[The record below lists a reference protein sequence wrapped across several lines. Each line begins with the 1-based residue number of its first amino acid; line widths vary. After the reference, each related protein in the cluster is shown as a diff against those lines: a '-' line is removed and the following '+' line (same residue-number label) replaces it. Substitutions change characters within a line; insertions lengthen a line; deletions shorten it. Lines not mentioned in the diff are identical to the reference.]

1 MLGTAS
7 ASEAAEFIASAGFV
21 WHQLFELA
29 PGVWTPGVSSV
40 DFLLDTAGVPADLSG
55 LSVLD
60 VGTTNGGCAFEAER
74 RGARRVVAAD
84 IATQELYGFR
94 AIRKFLDSK
103 VEFVQASVY
112 ELPDR
117 LDEPF
122 DLVFFFGVLYHLR
135 HPLLALDRLW
145 EVAGGEMVLET
156 AICDHADTAAR
167 GEPLARFYRRNELA
181 NDGTNWFA
189 PSARALADWVGS
201 AGFAVTATD
210 AWPHDAPE
218 RAMVR
223 ATRLPAP
230 QEYLTLSYERPLAV
244 HVR

>member
-1 MLGTAS
+1 MLGAAS
-7 ASEAAEFIASAGFV
+7 ASEAAAFIAGSRFV
-21 WHQLFELA
+21 WHQRFELA
-29 PGVWTPGVSSV
+29 PGVDTPGVNSV
-40 DFLLDTAGVPADLSG
+40 AFLLDRAGVPADLTG

-74 RGARRVVAAD
+74 RGARRVVAVD
-84 IATQELYGFR
+84 LVGPDVFGFD
-94 AIRKFLDSK
+94 AIRGFLGSR

-117 LDEPF
+117 LPETF

-145 EVAGGEMVLET
+145 EMTGRDIVIET
-156 AICDHADTAAR
+156 AICDFENAAAR
-167 GEPLARFYRRNELA
+167 DTSVVRFYRRRELA
-181 NDGTNWFA
+181 NDGSNWFA
-189 PSARALADWVGS
+189 PTTRALADWVGS
-201 AGFAVTATD
+201 AGFDVVGTN
-210 AWPHDAPE
+210 AWPDDAPE

-230 QEYLTLSYERPLAV
+230 QEYLTLSYERPLTV
-244 HVR
+244 HCR